1 LTIDKNEKSF
11 EEYDGFLYRN
21 NTVYNLVINLS
32 SNAVSHERRVYAL
45 LDMVGDLG
53 GFNDAIVIFFS
64 LLLGNYSP
72 NLFFKSVI
80 KAVFRV
86 DTDDY
91 ESQNKRRKRRQSQRE
106 NPRLPLSPEDR
117 LKQSLKHTDRQ
128 TVGVSLVGD
137 HLTTIL
143 NKL

>member
-1 LTIDKNEKSF
+1 MTVDKNEKSL
-11 EEYDGFLYRN
+11 EEYDGFLLPN
-21 NTVYNLVINLS
+21 NIVYILTIDLS

-53 GFNDAIVIFFS
+53 GFNDAIVILFS

-91 ESQNKRRKRRQSQRE
+91 EPQNKRRKRRQRQRE
-106 NPRLPLSPEDR
+106 NPRLPLSAEDR
-117 LKQSLKHTDRQ
+117 LKQAIKHTDRL
-128 TVGVSLVGD
+128 TVGVSLVGN